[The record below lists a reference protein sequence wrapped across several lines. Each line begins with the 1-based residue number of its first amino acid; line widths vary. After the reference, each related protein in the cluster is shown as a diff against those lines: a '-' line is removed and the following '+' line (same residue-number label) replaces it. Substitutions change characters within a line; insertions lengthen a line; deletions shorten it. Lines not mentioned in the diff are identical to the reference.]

1 MVKPIKTIVVG
12 FDDTKPARR
21 ALERAADLA
30 EAFGAKLVVT
40 SVAPILVGIG
50 RSAGPLDPVDPPS
63 AHREQL
69 KDARELL
76 QARGLEAEYVPAT
89 GEPADT
95 IVELAADV
103 DADLIVVGTREPG
116 ILERLLGQSVSE
128 RVAHEAHRDV
138 LIVH

>member
-1 MVKPIKTIVVG
+1 MKLKTIVVG

-40 SVAPILVGIG
+40 SVAPILVGVA
-50 RSAGPLDPVDPPS
+50 RTAGPLDPADSPEV
-63 AHREQL
+63 HREQL
-69 KDARELL
+69 QDARELL
-76 QARGLEAEYVPAT
+76 GARKIEAEYVPAV

-95 IVELAADV
+95 IVELADDL

-116 ILERLLGQSVSE
+116 VLARLLGQSVSE